1 MTSSFMGIISYY
13 SILVST
19 FIRHSNI
26 VSLHRRKV
34 INHEDINIEIKEFT
48 KLFHDLYSRI
58 RNLQIHIQESYRMQ
72 RKMSKY
78 EMMPFFVN
86 LTNKYQLNDYR
97 LSFTLTTVYFV
108 KNFFS
113 AIHSC
118 RNMAQV
124 TNMRIL
130 NT

>member
-1 MTSSFMGIISYY
+1 
-13 SILVST
+13 
-19 FIRHSNI
+19 
-26 VSLHRRKV
+26 
-34 INHEDINIEIKEFT
+34 
-48 KLFHDLYSRI
+48 
-58 RNLQIHIQESYRMQ
+58 MQ